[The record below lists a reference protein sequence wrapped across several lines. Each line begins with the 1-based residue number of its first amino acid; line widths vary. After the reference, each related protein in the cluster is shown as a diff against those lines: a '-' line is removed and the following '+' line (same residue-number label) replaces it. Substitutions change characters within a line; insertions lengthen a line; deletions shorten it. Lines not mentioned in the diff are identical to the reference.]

1 MSEPT
6 SKSEAKPV
14 QGTDAGS
21 AAGAGSGSNGAS
33 MSAAN
38 AGAATMMN
46 TSKRAFH
53 WPWEASLT
61 VLLIAALVL
70 GRSLSPDFL
79 GAANISNMLA
89 DFTEIALMALP
100 MTLIIVAAEIDL
112 SVASVLGASSALM
125 GVLWHMGLPMPLV
138 IVIVLVAGTL
148 AGLLNGLVI
157 VKLNLPS
164 LAVTI
169 GSLAFFRGLAYVL
182 LGDQA
187 IADFPAGYTAFGINT
202 VGGSFLPQPFVLVLI
217 GAIVFCV
224 LLQATAFGRS
234 LYAIGANPTA
244 AAFSGL
250 DVNRTKLKLFVLS
263 GAMSALAGVVY
274 TLRFTSARGDN
285 GEGFEL
291 SVIAAVLFGGVSIFG
306 GRGSMIGVLLSL
318 VIIGVLRNALTL
330 IDVSSEVLTIITGAL
345 LLSSVL
351 IPNLFNRWRSMRER
365 RALAARAAA
374 SW

>member
-1 MSEPT
+1 M
-6 SKSEAKPV
+6 AKP
-14 QGTDAGS
+14 DS
-21 AAGAGSGSNGAS
+21 ALSTA
-33 MSAAN
+33 
-38 AGAATMMN
+38 
-46 TSKRAFH
+46 KRRH
-53 WPWEASLT
+53 LQWEAMLVI
-61 VLLIAALVL
+61 VLVVSLIA
-70 GRSLSPDFL
+70 GRVLSPMFL
-79 GAANISNMLA
+79 SGANISNMLA
-89 DFTEIALMALP
+89 DFTEIALIALP

-157 VKLNLPS
+157 VRFNLPS

-169 GSLAFFRGLAYVL
+169 GTLALFRGLAYVL

-187 IADFPAGYTAFGINT
+187 IADFPAAYTAFGINT
-202 VGGSFLPQPFVLVLI
+202 VGDSFLPMPFVLVIL
-217 GAIVFCV
+217 GAIGFAV
-224 LLQATAFGRS
+224 LLQATPFGRS
-234 LYAIGANPTA
+234 LYAIGANPVA
-244 AAFSGL
+244 AQFSGIE
-250 DVNRTKLKLFVLS
+250 VAKTKIKLFMMS
-263 GAMSALAGVVY
+263 GAMAALAGVVY

-318 VIIGVLRNALTL
+318 LIIGVLRNALTL
-330 IDVSSEVLTIITGAL
+330 ADVSSETLTIVTGAL

-351 IPNLFNRWRSMRER
+351 IPNLVARWR
-365 RALAARAAA
+365 AAREKRLMTQTA
-374 SW
+374 

>member
-1 MSEPT
+1 M
-6 SKSEAKPV
+6 AKP
-14 QGTDAGS
+14 DS
-21 AAGAGSGSNGAS
+21 ALL
-33 MSAAN
+33 
-38 AGAATMMN
+38 TR
-46 TSKRAFH
+46 KRET
-53 WPWEASLT
+53 PLQWE
-61 VLLIAALVL
+61 VLLVIVLILSLGL
-70 GRSLSPDFL
+70 GRWLSPVFL
-79 GAANISNMLA
+79 SGANLSNVLA
-89 DFTEIALMALP
+89 DLTEIALMALP

-125 GVLWHMGLPMPLV
+125 GVLWHMGLPMPV
-138 IVIVLVAGTL
+138 VIVLVLIAGAL

-169 GSLAFFRGLAYVL
+169 GTLALFRGLAYVL

-187 IADFPAGYTAFGINT
+187 VADFPAAYTAFGMNT
-202 VGGSFLPQPFVLVLI
+202 VGSSFIPLPF
-217 GAIVFCV
+217 AIVIVAAVVFTV
-224 LLQATAFGRS
+224 LLQSTAFGRS

-244 AAFSGL
+244 AAFSGIE
-250 DVNRTKLKLFVLS
+250 VAKLRLRLFVLS

-318 VIIGVLRNALTL
+318 LIIGVLKNALTL
-330 IDVSSEVLTIITGAL
+330 DDVSSETLTIVTGAL
-345 LLSSVL
+345 LLASVL
-351 IPNLFNRWRSMRER
+351 IPNLVARWR
-365 RALAARAAA
+365 AARDRRFIAKSAA
-374 SW
+374 SSS

>member
-1 MSEPT
+1 M
-6 SKSEAKPV
+6 AKP
-14 QGTDAGS
+14 DS
-21 AAGAGSGSNGAS
+21 ALL
-33 MSAAN
+33 
-38 AGAATMMN
+38 TR
-46 TSKRAFH
+46 KRET
-53 WPWEASLT
+53 PLRWELLLVV
-61 VLLIAALVL
+61 VLVLSLVL
-70 GRSLSPDFL
+70 GRVLSPQFL
-79 GAANISNMLA
+79 TGPNISNILA
-89 DFTEIALMALP
+89 DLTEIALMALP

-125 GVLWHMGLPMPLV
+125 GVLWHMGLPLPLV
-138 IVIVLVAGTL
+138 IAIVLVVGAL

-169 GSLAFFRGLAYVL
+169 GTLALFRGLAYVL

-187 IADFPAGYTAFGINT
+187 VADFPAGYTAFGMDNLGPTFIP
-202 VGGSFLPQPFVLVLI
+202 LPFVIVI
-217 GAIVFCV
+217 VGAVIFTV

-244 AAFSGL
+244 ATFSGIEVAKIRL
-250 DVNRTKLKLFVLS
+250 RLFVLS

-306 GRGSMIGVLLSL
+306 GRGSMVGVLLSL
-318 VIIGVLRNALTL
+318 LIIGVLKNALTL
-330 IDVSSEVLTIITGAL
+330 DDVSSETLTIVTGVL
-345 LLSSVL
+345 LLASVL
-351 IPNLFNRWRSMRER
+351 IPNLVARWRAMRDR
-365 RALAARAAA
+365 RFIAKSAA
-374 SW
+374 S

>member
-1 MSEPT
+1 M
-6 SKSEAKPV
+6 AKA
-14 QGTDAGS
+14 DS
-21 AAGAGSGSNGAS
+21 ALL
-33 MSAAN
+33 
-38 AGAATMMN
+38 TR
-46 TSKRAFH
+46 KRET
-53 WPWEASLT
+53 PLQWEALL
-61 VLLIAALVL
+61 VIVLIASLGL
-70 GRSLSPDFL
+70 GRWLSPVFL
-79 GAANISNMLA
+79 SGANLSNVLA
-89 DFTEIALMALP
+89 DLTEIALMALP

-125 GVLWHMGLPMPLV
+125 GVLWHMGLPMPV
-138 IVIVLVAGTL
+138 VIVLVLIAGAL

-169 GSLAFFRGLAYVL
+169 GTLALFRGLAYVL

-187 IADFPAGYTAFGINT
+187 VADFPAGYTAFGMNT
-202 VGGSFLPQPFVLVLI
+202 LGASFIPLPFVIVIAAAVL
-217 GAIVFCV
+217 FTV

-244 AAFSGL
+244 AAFSGIEVAQIRL
-250 DVNRTKLKLFVLS
+250 RLFVMS
-263 GAMSALAGVVY
+263 GLVSALAGIIY

-318 VIIGVLRNALTL
+318 LIVGVLKNALTL
-330 IDVSSEVLTIITGAL
+330 DDVSSETLTIVTGVL
-345 LLSSVL
+345 LLASVL
-351 IPNLFNRWRSMRER
+351 IPNLVARWR
-365 RALAARAAA
+365 AARDRRFIAKSAAA
-374 SW
+374 SSSS

>member
-1 MSEPT
+1 M
-6 SKSEAKPV
+6 AKP
-14 QGTDAGS
+14 DS
-21 AAGAGSGSNGAS
+21 ALL
-33 MSAAN
+33 
-38 AGAATMMN
+38 TR
-46 TSKRAFH
+46 KRET
-53 WPWEASLT
+53 PLQWE
-61 VLLIAALVL
+61 VLLVIVLILALGL
-70 GRSLSPDFL
+70 GRWLSPVFL
-79 GAANISNMLA
+79 TGANLSNVLA
-89 DFTEIALMALP
+89 DLTEIALMALP

-138 IVIVLVAGTL
+138 IVLVMAAGAF

-169 GSLAFFRGLAYVL
+169 GTLALFRGLAYVL

-187 IADFPAGYTAFGINT
+187 VADFPPAYTAFGMDT
-202 VGGSFLPQPFVLVLI
+202 LGSTFLPLPFVIV
-217 GAIVFCV
+217 IVFAVLFVV

-244 AAFSGL
+244 AAFSGIEVAKIRL
-250 DVNRTKLKLFVLS
+250 RLFVLS
-263 GAMSALAGVVY
+263 GLMSAIGGIIY

-318 VIIGVLRNALTL
+318 LIIGVLKNALTL
-330 IDVSSEVLTIITGAL
+330 DDVSSETLTIVTGVL
-345 LLSSVL
+345 LLASVL
-351 IPNLFNRWRSMRER
+351 IPNLVARYRAMRDR
-365 RALAARAAA
+365 RFIAKSA
-374 SW
+374 

>member
-1 MSEPT
+1 M
-6 SKSEAKPV
+6 AKP
-14 QGTDAGS
+14 DS
-21 AAGAGSGSNGAS
+21 ALL
-33 MSAAN
+33 
-38 AGAATMMN
+38 TR
-46 TSKRAFH
+46 KRET
-53 WPWEASLT
+53 PLQWE
-61 VLLIAALVL
+61 VLLVIVLVLSLVL
-70 GRSLSPDFL
+70 GRVLSPVFL
-79 GAANISNMLA
+79 TGANLSNVLA
-89 DFTEIALMALP
+89 DLTEIALMALP

-125 GVLWHMGLPMPLV
+125 GVLWHMGLPMPV
-138 IVIVLVAGTL
+138 VIVLVVIAGAL

-169 GSLAFFRGLAYVL
+169 GTLALFRGLAYVL

-187 IADFPAGYTAFGINT
+187 VADFPAGYTAFGMDT
-202 VGGSFLPQPFVLVLI
+202 LGASFIPLPFVIVI
-217 GAIVFCV
+217 VGAVAFTV
-224 LLQATAFGRS
+224 LLQSTAFGRS

-244 AAFSGL
+244 AAFSGIEVAKIRL
-250 DVNRTKLKLFVLS
+250 RLFVLS

-318 VIIGVLRNALTL
+318 LIIGVLKNALTL
-330 IDVSSEVLTIITGAL
+330 DDVSSETLTVVTGVL
-345 LLSSVL
+345 LLASVL
-351 IPNLFNRWRSMRER
+351 IPNLVARWR
-365 RALAARAAA
+365 AARDRRFIAKSA
-374 SW
+374 SSL